1 MALCANCRDFD
12 IQKYNPAS
20 KNTQCFELPLIAIAA
35 SEGCPFCKFIYTNK
49 PAHNLSWEMSDLW
62 IHFKMLTPED
72 VGNDMLTPG
81 PGSRFTQLQ
90 LWVGSKKA
98 TAKGR
103 HHKEFKLFSD
113 PGL

>member
-1 MALCANCRDFD
+1 
-12 IQKYNPAS
+12 
-20 KNTQCFELPLIAIAA
+20 
-35 SEGCPFCKFIYTNK
+35 
-49 PAHNLSWEMSDLW
+49 
-62 IHFKMLTPED
+62 MLTPED